1 MALSVANPIAAAV
14 RGHRPVDSPAGDRS
28 ADRTGSD
35 AKQAVSDQAVT
46 DEAAGH
52 AARYQTGR
60 TGRIAAN
67 LVIIAR
73 TAGIM
78 VPRACIRGDRHRGG
92 GHRGKAHGGGDF
104 SKCHHFMSPVHLF
117 RLSNDCDRRLF
128 PSAMR

>member
-1 MALSVANPIAAAV
+1 MRPRAHAAAPIRIVQLRRAFPPVMALSVANPIAAAV

-73 TAGIM
+73 TAGI
-78 VPRACIRGDRHRGG
+78 
-92 GHRGKAHGGGDF
+92 
-104 SKCHHFMSPVHLF
+104 
-117 RLSNDCDRRLF
+117 
-128 PSAMR
+128 